1 MNRKFAQPNNRL
13 IEIDTRVNEAKILR
27 AENNTNRFEQLEE
40 ESKVTNLR
48 LEAERSSNQKSLIAD
63 DQIN

>member
-1 MNRKFAQPNNRL
+1 MNRKFAQLNNRL
-13 IEIDTRVNEAKILR
+13 IEIDARVNEAKTLR
-27 AENNTNRFEQLEE
+27 AENNTNRFEQLGE

-48 LEAERSSNQKSLIAD
+48 LEAERQSNQIAD

>member
-1 MNRKFAQPNNRL
+1 MNRKFAQLNNRL
-13 IEIDTRVNEAKILR
+13 IEIDARVNEAKTLR
-27 AENNTNRFEQLEE
+27 AENNTNRFEQLGE

-48 LEAERSSNQKSLIAD
+48 LEAERQSNQITD

>member
-1 MNRKFAQPNNRL
+1 MNRKFAQLNNRL
-13 IEIDTRVNEAKILR
+13 IEIDARVNEAKTLR
-27 AENNTNRFEQLEE
+27 AENNTNRFEQLAE

-48 LEAERSSNQKSLIAD
+48 LEAERQSNQIAD

>member
-48 LEAERSSNQKSLIAD
+48 LEAERQSNQKSLIAD

>member
-1 MNRKFAQPNNRL
+1 MNRKFAQLNNRL
-13 IEIDTRVNEAKILR
+13 IEIDARVNETKILR
-27 AENNTNRFEQLEE
+27 VENNTNRFEQLGE

-48 LEAERSSNQKSLIAD
+48 LEAERQSNQIAD

>member
-1 MNRKFAQPNNRL
+1 MNRKFAQLNNRL
-13 IEIDTRVNEAKILR
+13 IEIDAKAKTLR
-27 AENNTNRFEQLEE
+27 AENNTNRFEQLGE

-48 LEAERSSNQKSLIAD
+48 LEAERQSNQIAD